1 MNKTATIT
9 GKRQI
14 TIPIKLFKAAN
25 LDKSKKVLVSE
36 RQGEIVITPFLAKVE
51 KLAGSLKMPAK
62 WKGKDLEAIIEES
75 TLEYFQDRES
85 KRRPK

>member
-14 TIPIKLFKAAN
+14 TIHIKLFKAAN
-25 LDKSKKVLVSE
+25 FDKNKKVLVSE
-36 RQGEIVITPFLAKVE
+36 REGEIVITSLLAKVE

-62 WKGKDLEAIIEES
+62 WKGKDIDLIIEES
-75 TLEYFQDRES
+75 TLEYFRDRES
-85 KRRPK
+85 KRHPK

>member
-25 LDKSKKVLVSE
+25 LDKSRKVLVSE
-36 RQGEIVITPFLAKVE
+36 RQGEIVITSLLSKVE
-51 KLAGSLKMPAK
+51 KLAGSLKMPER

-75 TLEYFQDRES
+75 TLEYFRDREAKRS
-85 KRRPK
+85 K

>member
-1 MNKTATIT
+1 MNKVATIT

-25 LDKSKKVLVSE
+25 LDKNKKVIISQEKNRL
-36 RQGEIVITPFLAKVE
+36 VITPAISLVE
-51 KLAGSLKMPAK
+51 HLAGSLKMPTA

-75 TLEYFQDRES
+75 KAEYFTAKSR
-85 KRRPK
+85 K

>member
-25 LDKSKKVLVSE
+25 LDKNKKVIITQEKNRL
-36 RQGEIVITPFLAKVE
+36 VITSAISLVDS
-51 KLAGSLKMPAK
+51 LAGSLKMPK
-62 WKGKDLEAIIEES
+62 SWQGQDLDSIIENS
-75 TLEYFQDRES
+75 KTEYFAQ
-85 KRRPK
+85 KNKK

>member
-25 LDKSKKVLVSE
+25 LDKNKKVVISQEKNRLIITSAISLVE
-36 RQGEIVITPFLAKVE
+36 N
-51 KLAGSLKMPAK
+51 LAGSLKMPTS
-62 WKGKDLEAIIEES
+62 WQGKDLEEIIEQS
-75 TLEYFQDRES
+75 KTDYFA
-85 KRRPK
+85 KNNK